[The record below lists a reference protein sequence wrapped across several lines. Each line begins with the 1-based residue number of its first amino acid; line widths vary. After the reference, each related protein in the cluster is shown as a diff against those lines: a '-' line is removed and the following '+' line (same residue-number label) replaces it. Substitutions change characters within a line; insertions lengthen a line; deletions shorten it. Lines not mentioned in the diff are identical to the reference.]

1 MAKKKVDYTKLE
13 KTLRQASKAAAA
25 GWSQEKI
32 NQYILDKGY
41 KSMKAFENAVVNRAS
56 IAVRKNIPSSE
67 KGVLQGYAR
76 EVANGLTMGLWGQ
89 GESLVSSIVNG
100 TPWAYEED
108 LMQTERAEYQDDS
121 PVNSTI
127 ANIGGAAM
135 LGGGLAKAAITRFP
149 ALAPVVGSPI
159 ANFSKEAG
167 LEAGLG
173 AVEGGVTA
181 LAEGGD
187 VGTGVVGGSVGGVA
201 GTGLSRLID
210 PAVKYAKQGLKKV
223 NEMFDPT
230 VGDKGFVPAS
240 PTLPENRALDKLDGT
255 YADDGT
261 TVASRES
268 KIQEFENVGMG
279 DDVSP
284 SFLGGPNVN
293 QMAKNS
299 INETGPQKQIV
310 TKSLEETLESNR
322 SRVQKF
328 MDDGL
333 GYNKEGAP
341 QHVDQMM
348 EKMSKAAE
356 PKYNEAFE
364 SGDIQS
370 DVIDEVMAHKEFR
383 KAYEEAQDT
392 NRLDPLGQK
401 MPDLPEEGVAGTKWS
416 VYALDQVKKIID
428 LQRQLPPS
436 ALNAPNKK
444 KAKHLGEQTT
454 IMLGAVDDVVPS
466 YGEARKIWSGGMDEV
481 DAYELGKNAYNTGK
495 KATLVEYEFSKLN
508 EAEKKLYR
516 LGAST
521 EAIGKMDQSAA
532 VAKSHSKVFDTPD
545 FKQKHKILFGNP
557 EEAAKFV
564 QQMGLLTDMSKSA
577 NAQMPRSDTGANIIN
592 FIRKGIDLATTTSG
606 ASGAIQKVVSL
617 AGDPLR
623 TIQTKA
629 TNKAVGE
636 VLAKRGAKAT
646 RQVEKQLANRKKELS
661 SGLLERAKASGGIT
675 GAAAHLLG
683 RKDGDVSE
691 KKSLLSTSN

>member
-1 MAKKKVDYTKLE
+1 MAKKEEGLD
-13 KTLRQASKAAAA
+13 TLALTLKAAREAQDN
-25 GWSQEKI
+25 GWPAEII
-32 NQYILDKGY
+32 NRDLILPAGY
-41 KSMKAFENAVVNRAS
+41 KSMKDFERAVINRAS
-56 IAVRKNIPSSE
+56 IKVRKNIPTSE

-89 GESLVSSIVNG
+89 GESLINSIISG
-100 TPWAYEED
+100 TPWEYEKD
-108 LMQTERAEYQDDS
+108 LMRTERAEYQDAN
-121 PVNSTI
+121 PVHSTVG
-127 ANIGGAAM
+127 NIGGAAM
-135 LGGGLAKAAITRFP
+135 LGGGLAKAAMTKFP

-181 LAEGGD
+181 LAEGGN
-187 VGTGVVGGSVGGVA
+187 VGSSVVGGSVGGVA
-201 GTGLSRLID
+201 GTGISRAID
-210 PAVKYAKQGLKKV
+210 PAVKYAKQGWKKV
-223 NEMFDPT
+223 NELFDPT
-230 VGDKGFVPAS
+230 VGNKGLVPAS
-240 PTLPENRALDKLDGT
+240 PTLSEKRALDKIEEV
-255 YADDGT
+255 YADDGIT
-261 TVASRES
+261 AASREG
-268 KIQEFENVGMG
+268 KIQEYENANMG

-284 SFLGGPNVN
+284 SFLAGANTD
-293 QMAKNS
+293 QLAKNS
-299 INETGPQKQIV
+299 INETGPQKQMV
-310 TKSLEETLESNR
+310 KKSLEKTLESNR
-322 SRVQKF
+322 SRVQQF

-341 QHVDQMM
+341 QHVDKMM
-348 EKMSKAAE
+348 LDMSDKAK
-356 PKYNEAFE
+356 PKYDEAFE

-392 NRLDPLGQK
+392 NLLDPKGRI
-401 MPDLPEEGVAGTKWS
+401 MPDLPEEGLTGTRWS

-428 LQRQLPPS
+428 LQRKLPPS
-436 ALNAPNKK
+436 AQNAPNKK

-454 IMLGAVDDVVPS
+454 IMLGALDDVVPS

-481 DAYELGKNAYNTGK
+481 DAYELGKNAYNTSK
-495 KATLVEYEFSKLN
+495 KWDMVEYEFSKLN
-508 EAEKKLYR
+508 PAEKKMYR

-532 VAKSHSKVFDTPD
+532 VAKSHSKVFSSPD
-545 FKQKHKILFGNP
+545 FSKKHKILFGDP
-557 EEAAKFV
+557 KEAAQFEKQLMLLNEM
-564 QQMGLLTDMSKSA
+564 QQSA
-577 NAQMPRSDTGANIIN
+577 NNQMPRSDTGANIIN

-623 TIQTKA
+623 AIQTKA
-629 TNKAVGE
+629 TNEAVGKNF
-636 VLAKRGAKAT
+636 AKRGAEAT

-661 SGLLERAKASGGIT
+661 SGLLSRAKASGGIT

-683 RKDGDVSE
+683 SSDGDVKK
-691 KKSLLSTSN
+691 KKSLLSAN